1 MTSPIST
8 TTPRPE
14 TPDEILERFSARA
27 IVHRDRSGPTEMVW
41 REIGRGSP
49 LVLIHGGHGNWM
61 HWVRNIEALSQQHTL
76 WLPDLPG
83 FGESGTL
90 DGDPHADD
98 RLDRLVDTVAASL
111 RQRFGASDGFAL
123 AGFSFGGVVAA
134 RLAAALPNVEK
145 LALLGSAGHGG
156 MRRQRLDMV
165 NWRTEDREQMLQG
178 LRHNLKALML
188 HDPSSIDALAMA
200 VHERACMATRFR
212 SKSISRGGPVL
223 GQALDSYGGKTLLI
237 WGEHD
242 VTADPLEV
250 APRIAGNLSTRRWH
264 LVPGGGHWVQYERAD
279 EINQLLLQWFARADG
294 GLHAR

>member
-1 MTSPIST
+1 
-8 TTPRPE
+8 
-14 TPDEILERFSARA
+14 
-27 IVHRDRSGPTEMVW
+27 MVW

-145 LALLGSAGHGG
+145 LALLAPPG
-156 MRRQRLDMV
+156 MAVNGASDSIWSTGARRTASRCC
-165 NWRTEDREQMLQG
+165 G

-188 HDPSSIDALAMA
+188 HDPASIDALAMA

-212 SKSISRGGPVL
+212 SKSISRGSPVL

-242 VTADPLEV
+242 VTADPVEA
-250 APRIAGNLSTRRWH
+250 APRIAGNLPTRRWH

-279 EINQLLLQWFARADG
+279 EINQLLLQWFASGDG
-294 GLHAR
+294 ELHAR